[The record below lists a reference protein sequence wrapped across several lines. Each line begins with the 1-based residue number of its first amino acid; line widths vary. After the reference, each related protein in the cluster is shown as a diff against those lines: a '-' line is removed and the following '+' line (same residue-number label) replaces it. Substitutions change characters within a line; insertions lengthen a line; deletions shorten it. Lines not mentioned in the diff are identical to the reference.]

1 MFQTSA
7 VMHRG
12 HRNLAGL
19 TDGLTR
25 LLSVLVLLVPTA
37 FCPAQEYPPAMGSP
51 PYPASSY
58 SNAGPNVPANY
69 PSAMIQ
75 QSSGF
80 AVEPAMYAA
89 GKKKDKKPMPHQIA
103 KMPEAEEEM
112 EVIHHRSQLVIT
124 RSRITRWFIA
134 DPSVIDV
141 IQFSPNEISVIG
153 TQRGATHLTLWFE
166 GDAATDPVIYRV
178 EVIRDP
184 NLDNQQREEYGK
196 LERQLQVLFPNSQV
210 YLVPLTF
217 RLIVKGQ
224 ARDQEE
230 AAQIMNVVRAEWL
243 ARNGNGFGNGFGNG
257 GGDFGGGGG
266 GVGGFGGGGGGFG
279 GGIGGFGNGFG
290 NNNNF
295 VINMMEVPGEQQII
309 VHVKIAQLD
318 RTQVRKLGLDIPNLL
333 SRANIATQTTI
344 AGAYSPIT
352 GTANLSG
359 IFENGQVNLLL
370 NWLAQNG
377 TAKIVANPS
386 ITVMNGTTGSF
397 ISGGEFAV
405 PTVVGIGGA
414 AGTTTT
420 FRGFGTSLIVTPT
433 IIDKDLIRLRIVP
446 EFSAINT
453 DNTSGGVPGLNTRR
467 ATTTVQLREGQT
479 IALAGLFSSQSS
491 VGVTR
496 MPFLGELPYIGP
508 KFFNSKNA
516 TMGETELLF
525 LVTPEI
531 VRPMEQDEV
540 PPMPGFYVTHPND
553 RELYHYAMTE
563 GAPDQGV
570 YQLAPYG
577 WGPGLGT
584 EVGYRPHNPALGV
597 YPPGPA
603 NGIVGGSLQTGGFS
617 FPGGAMQS
625 GGMNGGM
632 NGGFNGGSMGNG
644 GFSQPMMA
652 PPAPGAMPGPVP
664 DPAVRYSPNGNSPL
678 LSNSSAEAI
687 SAQQRPSWNPFKRFS
702 GSSAPSGVQPAG
714 YNSPRPPNGPV
725 QPAGYQTQRGR
736 Y

>member
-1 MFQTSA
+1 M
-7 VMHRG
+7 
-12 HRNLAGL
+12 L
-19 TDGLTR
+19 
-25 LLSVLVLLVPTA
+25 
-37 FCPAQEYPPAMGSP
+37 
-51 PYPASSY
+51 
-58 SNAGPNVPANY
+58 
-69 PSAMIQ
+69 Q

-80 AVEPAMYAA
+80 AVEPAAYAP
-89 GKKKDKKPMPHQIA
+89 GKKKDKKPLHHQIA
-103 KMPEAEEEM
+103 KMPQAEEEM

-124 RSRITRWFIA
+124 RSRIARWFIA

-141 IQFSPNEISVIG
+141 IQFSPHEISVIG
-153 TQRGATHLTLWFE
+153 SQMGATHLTLWFE

-184 NLDNQQREEYGK
+184 SLDNQQREEYGK

-243 ARNGNGFGNGFGNG
+243 ARNGNFNGNGFGNG
-257 GGDFGGGGG
+257 YGGWGGP
-266 GVGGFGGGGGGFG
+266 GFGGGFG
-279 GGIGGFGNGFG
+279 NDPTLGGGFGNGFG
-290 NNNNF
+290 NNNNNNF
-295 VINMMEVPGEQQII
+295 VINMLEVPGEQQII

-318 RTQVRKLGLDIPNLL
+318 RTQVRKLGLDFPNLL
-333 SRANIATQTTI
+333 SSANNATQTTI
-344 AGAYSPIT
+344 TGAFNPVT
-352 GTANLSG
+352 GTGALSG
-359 IFENGQVNLLL
+359 IFENGEISMLI

-405 PTVVGIGGA
+405 PTVVGVGGA
-414 AGTTTT
+414 QGTTTT

-446 EFSAINT
+446 EFSAINS
-453 DNTSGGVPGLNTRR
+453 DNTSGGVPGLDTRR
-467 ATTTVQLREGQT
+467 VTSVVQLREGQT
-479 IALAGLFSSQSS
+479 IALAGLYSHQSAT
-491 VGVTR
+491 GVTR

-508 KFFNSKNA
+508 RLFNGKTA

-540 PPMPGFYVTHPND
+540 PPVPGFYVTHPND
-553 RELYHYAMTE
+553 HELYHYAMTE

-577 WGPGLGT
+577 WGPGMGT
-584 EVGYRPHNPALGV
+584 EIGYRPYNPGLGS

-603 NGIVGGSLQTGGFS
+603 NGIIGGSLQTGGFS
-617 FPGGAMQS
+617 FPGGAMQG
-625 GGMNGGM
+625 GGMNGGY
-632 NGGFNGGSMGNG
+632 
-644 GFSQPMMA
+644 SQPMQA
-652 PPAPGAMPGPVP
+652 PSAAGGQPVPVP
-664 DPAVRYSPNGNSPL
+664 DPAVRHSPNRNSPL
-678 LSNSSAEAI
+678 LGQASAEEI
-687 SAQQRPSWNPFKRFS
+687 VNQPRSSWNPFKRFS
-702 GSSAPSGVQPAG
+702 GSATPSGVQPAG
-714 YNSPRPPNGPV
+714 YNSPRPTNGPV
-725 QPAGYQTQRGR
+725 QPAGYQAQRGR